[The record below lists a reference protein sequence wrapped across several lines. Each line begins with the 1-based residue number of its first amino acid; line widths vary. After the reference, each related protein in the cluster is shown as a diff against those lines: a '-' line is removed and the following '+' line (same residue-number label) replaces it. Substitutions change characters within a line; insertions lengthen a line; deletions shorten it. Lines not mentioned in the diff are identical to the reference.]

1 MLVQHFIAKVCA
13 SESIPM
19 KEVSPETMERLQQH
33 PWPGNVRQLENAVE
47 MAVALS
53 GDRDMLYPADFRL
66 PSPVQWRPVHA
77 EVPVPQV
84 AVPESGLDFERV
96 VGQFEKS
103 LLDQAMHRTNG
114 NKKQA
119 AEILRLKRTT
129 FTAKLKSLEA
139 VAG

>member
-1 MLVQHFIAKVCA
+1 M
-13 SESIPM
+13 
-19 KEVSPETMERLQQH
+19 
-33 PWPGNVRQLENAVE
+33 
-47 MAVALS
+47 
-53 GDRDMLYPADFRL
+53 
-66 PSPVQWRPVHA
+66 PSPVQWRPAAA

-84 AVPESGLDFERV
+84 AVPETGLDFERV

-103 LLDQAMHRTNG
+103 LLDQALTHTNG

-119 AEILRLKRTT
+119 ADILRLKRTT

>member
-1 MLVQHFIAKVCA
+1 
-13 SESIPM
+13 M
-19 KEVSPETMERLQQH
+19 KDVSAETMERLSQH

-53 GDRDMLYPADFRL
+53 GDRDTLYPADFRL
-66 PSPVQWRPVHA
+66 PSPVQWRPTPI

-103 LLDQAMHRTNG
+103 LLDQALHHTNG